1 MSVETLD
8 APVLKGVGEATR
20 ALDTLHKEIGTLVAR
35 VPNSIPPAKAKA
47 AAVKVHKYLKRHA
60 PLTKVVG
67 SKIYDGL
74 SKDAQDGLK
83 WLDDVVAE
91 LMKTEAALRKATK
104 TADMDFAKEPDAVIK
119 AIRTASKEADN
130 PSWIPT
136 TLARIEHDS
145 KPDESRKLRTEA
157 LVKVMQK
164 GTEIGGITGT
174 SISSLALLVLLHMIW
189 KMLGKKLTGK
199 PKT

>member
-1 MSVETLD
+1 MAEPLD
-8 APVLKGVGEATR
+8 APVLKGVAEAVR
-20 ALDTLHKEIGTLVAR
+20 ALDTLHKEIGALVAR
-35 VPNSIPPAKAKA
+35 LPASIPPAKAKA
-47 AAVKVHKYLKRHA
+47 AAVKVHNYLKRHA
-60 PLTKVVG
+60 PLTKLIG
-67 SKIYDGL
+67 SKIYDAL
-74 SKDAQDGLK
+74 SPDAQDGLK
-83 WLDDVVAE
+83 WLGDVIAD
-91 LMKTEAALRKATK
+91 LLTTEAALRRASK
-104 TADMDFAKEPDAVIK
+104 TADMDFAKDPDALIK
-119 AIRTASKEADN
+119 AIRTAAKDADN
-130 PSWIPT
+130 PSWIPS

-145 KPDESRKLRTEA
+145 KPDESKKLRTEA